1 MGAPYRIRALQ
12 QRPRLKLVEQQYE
25 HKAIPEWKL
34 PTKSE
39 WHEQRQECGERPA
52 LRRRLYVVP
61 IPGGRKRPVIRAW
74 QTLRICHEELHDYFN
89 GHPQNIGVLLGEP
102 SDWVVDVDLDTPEA
116 VELGSRFLVPTL
128 NSGRESAPA
137 RTGGTARTEL
147 APRGGKT
154 LTA

>member
-1 MGAPYRIRALQ
+1 MSND
-12 QRPRLKLVEQQYE
+12 
-25 HKAIPEWKL
+25 
-34 PTKSE
+34 KSAVSARRYAE
-39 WHEQRQECGERPA
+39 GYMERGLA
-52 LRRRLYVVP
+52 VVL

-74 QTLRICHEELHDYFN
+74 QILRICHEELHDYFN

>member
-1 MGAPYRIRALQ
+1 MNG
-12 QRPRLKLVEQQYE
+12 VSND
-25 HKAIPEWKL
+25 
-34 PTKSE
+34 KSAVSARRYAE
-39 WHEQRQECGERPA
+39 GYMERGLA
-52 LRRRLYVVP
+52 VVL

>member
-1 MGAPYRIRALQ
+1 VNG
-12 QRPRLKLVEQQYE
+12 VSND
-25 HKAIPEWKL
+25 
-34 PTKSE
+34 KSAVSARRYAE
-39 WHEQRQECGERPA
+39 GYMERGLA
-52 LRRRLYVVP
+52 VVL

-74 QTLRICHEELHDYFN
+74 QILRICHEELHDYFN